1 MMVNG
6 ACDGGR
12 GFGRGC
18 GHDRGCETWSGSSSC
33 RGRDLGRQIFRRV
46 RPRPETLSGSSS
58 CRGRDLGRRI
68 FPHLRNALE
77 WD

>member
-1 MMVNG
+1 MRRGNEPEDRLACMMVNG

-33 RGRDLGRQIFRRV
+33 RGRDLGR
-46 RPRPETLSGSSS
+46 
-58 CRGRDLGRRI
+58 RI
-68 FPHLRNALE
+68 FPRPRIGLE
-77 WD
+77 WG